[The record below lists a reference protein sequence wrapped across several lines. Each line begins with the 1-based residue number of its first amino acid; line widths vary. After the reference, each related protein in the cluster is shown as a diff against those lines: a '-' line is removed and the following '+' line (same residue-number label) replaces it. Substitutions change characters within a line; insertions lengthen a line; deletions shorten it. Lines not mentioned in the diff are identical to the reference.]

1 VLLFNIHISSKGGA
15 PVEFADNESALPDE
29 FSRMLFNMSSV
40 LPAYMQAMARQEG
53 IRASEM
59 TRGFVFNADMVA
71 VIRFLDIGTRP
82 SNLR

>member
-1 VLLFNIHISSKGGA
+1 
-15 PVEFADNESALPDE
+15 
-29 FSRMLFNMSSV
+29 MSSL

-53 IRASEM
+53 IRATET